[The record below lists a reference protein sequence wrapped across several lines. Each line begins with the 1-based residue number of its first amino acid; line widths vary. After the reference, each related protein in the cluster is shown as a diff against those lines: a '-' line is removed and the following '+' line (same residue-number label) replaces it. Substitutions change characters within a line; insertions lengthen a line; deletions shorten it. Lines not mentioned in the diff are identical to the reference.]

1 MVRCLELYTA
11 CILSGYHWDKAFNFP
26 GKFHFLVKTITDSVR
41 LGVVYW
47 NLVLSTASGV
57 NFLWNLSAVCGPH
70 HHDPRFLFIYLF
82 IYFIFNFFLTKP
94 RSSIPNSRSPTLHPP
109 ISILDLWSSIL
120 NPRSSFSSKPPTR
133 SGKARYGISI
143 LWTWGGASRRSITS
157 DA

>member
-1 MVRCLELYTA
+1 MFKFSRTLYGNRQIIQFARILVEFVVRLLKDIKIAWKLLHFPWLFGIYFKYLRTVDVYVRDLRVRCLELYTA

-57 NFLWNLSAVCGPH
+57 NFLWNLSTVCGPH

-82 IYFIFNFFLTKP
+82 ILF
-94 RSSIPNSRSPTLHPP
+94 
-109 ISILDLWSSIL
+109 
-120 NPRSSFSSKPPTR
+120 SSFF
-133 SGKARYGISI
+133 
-143 LWTWGGASRRSITS
+143 
-157 DA
+157 